1 MMKLGDVV
9 VLYPGVTAEVV
20 GRTYEESPRVDLKT
34 TWGRMNGVPMS
45 TLPRVTLN
53 ELRNTQSEAA

>member
-1 MMKLGDVV
+1 MKLGDVV
-9 VLYPGVTAEVV
+9 VLYPGVTAEIV

-34 TWGRMNGVPMS
+34 TWGRMNGVPIA

-53 ELRNTQSEAA
+53 ELQDSQSKAA